1 MDARETQ
8 TNALRTLY
16 VATGGASW
24 ANRLSWLGAE
34 PACQW
39 HGVGCDDRGAV
50 SSLRL
55 PANVLSGTVPPEVG
69 DLASLGV
76 LFLPRNSKL
85 AGTAPSQL
93 GKLSALT
100 FLALDSNRLS
110 GTIPGCSC

>member
-50 SSLRL
+50 TSLRL
-55 PANVLSGTVPPEVG
+55 PRNALSGTLPPEVG
-69 DLASLGV
+69 DLASLDV
-76 LFLPRNSKL
+76 LDLEGNSKL
-85 AGTAPSQL
+85 AGTGRRPRS
-93 GKLSALT
+93 SASSL
-100 FLALDSNRLS
+100 R
-110 GTIPGCSC
+110 